1 MAADAQS
8 SQSDERLTSLSRS
21 ARFAAVDAR
30 QAITPV
36 TVSARPRLSVARMV
50 MLTSVMTLARSL
62 GVERAVIFHVDDVG
76 MCHAQIERARSA
88 GIRPTQSDAHMAAAM
103 LPELLDCHVRPGRDY
118 GLVPVLPR
126 SIRFALDPR
135 SYDATVAALE
145 RAGLPVVDHI
155 RAAPCRPPP
164 KPSSPTTARSSKSFP
179 RALRI
184 SPCTAPRRATSRASR
199 RSTRRGRPT
208 NMRSSH
214 RVLSPSG
221 VRRSASRRSAT
232 ATSNACGFEIDSL
245 AKPR

>member
-1 MAADAQS
+1 MAADARS

-30 QAITPV
+30 QAITPI
-36 TVSARPRLSVARMV
+36 TEPTRPRLSVARMV
-50 MLTSVMTLARSL
+50 MLTSVITLARSL

-88 GIRPTQSDAHMAAAM
+88 GIRPTHIDAHMAAAM
-103 LPELLDCHVRPGRDY
+103 LPELLNCHVRLGHDY

-126 SIRFALDPR
+126 SIRFAPDPR

-145 RAGLPVVDHI
+145 RAGLPVVDPF
-155 RAAPCRPPP
+155 AAPCRSPP
-164 KPSSPTTARSSKSFP
+164 KPSSPATARSSKSFP

-184 SPCTAPRRATSRASR
+184 SPCTAPRRAMLRASR
-199 RSTRRGRPT
+199 GSTRRGGPA

-221 VRRSASRRSAT
+221 VRRSASSRSAT

>member
-30 QAITPV
+30 QAITPI
-36 TVSARPRLSVARMV
+36 TEPARPRLSVARMV

-88 GIRPTQSDAHMAAAM
+88 GIRPTHIDAHMAAAM
-103 LPELLDCHVRPGRDY
+103 LPDLLDCHVRLGHDY

-126 SIRFALDPR
+126 SIRLAPDPR
-135 SYDATVAALE
+135 SYDAAVAALE

-155 RAAPCRPPP
+155 RGTLPVAAEAVEPGYRTLVEEL
-164 KPSSPTTARSSKSFP
+164 PTGVTHF
-179 RALRI
+179 ALH
-184 SPCTAPRRATSRASR
+184 CTAPGDVEGLTPQHAPWRTNEYTLFAS
-199 RSTRRGRPT
+199 GA
-208 NMRSSH
+208 
-214 RVLSPSG
+214 V
-221 VRRSASRRSAT
+221 
-232 ATSNACGFEIDSL
+232 
-245 AKPR
+245 AKWCAALGIEPVGYRDIQRLWLRDR